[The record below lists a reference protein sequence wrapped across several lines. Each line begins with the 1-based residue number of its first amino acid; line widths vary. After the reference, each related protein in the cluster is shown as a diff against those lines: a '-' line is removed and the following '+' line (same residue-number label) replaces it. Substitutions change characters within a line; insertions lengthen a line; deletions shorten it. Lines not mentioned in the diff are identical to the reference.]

1 MVRNRPRQGSR
12 YATPEGARRLRAE
25 LDELW
30 RVERPAVTRAVAEAA
45 AMGDRSENA
54 EYIYGKRR
62 LREIDRRV
70 RFLRSRLDG
79 LTVVSQPPSD
89 RSRAYFGA
97 WVTVADE
104 CRASRR
110 HRIVGPDEFDREPGY
125 VSMDSPLGRAL
136 LGKRVGDEIE
146 VRLPGGVQTLAITAV
161 DYE

>member
-1 MVRNRPRQGSR
+1 MKRPRSGSK

-70 RFLRSRLDG
+70 RFLRGRLDG
-79 LTVVSQPPSD
+79 LNVVSQPPSD
-89 RSRAYFGA
+89 RGRVFFGA
-97 WVTVADE
+97 WVTVEDVAG
-104 CRASRR
+104 ASRR
-110 HRIVGPDEFDREPGY
+110 HRVVGPDEFDREPGY

-136 LGKRVGDEIE
+136 LGKRVGNELEVALPAGTISVEVVAIE
-146 VRLPGGVQTLAITAV
+146 
-161 DYE
+161 YE

>member
-1 MVRNRPRQGSR
+1 MVRGRQGSK
-12 YATPEGARRLRAE
+12 YATPEGARRLREE

-70 RFLRSRLDG
+70 RFLRGRLDG
-79 LTVVSQPPSD
+79 LVIVSEPPAD
-89 RSRAYFGA
+89 RSRVFFGA
-97 WVTVADE
+97 WVSVEDE
-104 CRASRR
+104 KGATRR

-136 LGKRVGDEIE
+136 LGKRVDDEVE
-146 VRLPGGVQTLAITAV
+146 VQLPGGRQVLVITAIE
-161 DYE
+161 YE

>member
-1 MVRNRPRQGSR
+1 MLRNRAKPGSK

-70 RFLRSRLDG
+70 RFLRGRLDG
-79 LTVVSQPPSD
+79 LNVVSQPPSD
-89 RSRAYFGA
+89 RSRVFFGA
-97 WVTVADE
+97 WVTVEDDAG
-104 CRASRR
+104 ATR
-110 HRIVGPDEFDREPGY
+110 HHRVVGPDEFDREPGY

-136 LGKRVGDEIE
+136 LGKRAGDEIE
-146 VRLPGGVQTLAITAV
+146 VKLPAGLQSLAIVAI

>member
-1 MVRNRPRQGSR
+1 
-12 YATPEGARRLRAE
+12 
-25 LDELW
+25 
-30 RVERPAVTRAVAEAA
+30 
-45 AMGDRSENA
+45 
-54 EYIYGKRR
+54 
-62 LREIDRRV
+62 V

-97 WVTVADE
+97 WVAVTDE
-104 CRASRR
+104 HGVSRR

-136 LGKRVGDEIE
+136 LGQRVGDEIE
-146 VRLPGGVQTLAITAV
+146 VRLPGGVQVLAITAI